1 MDLRVMGKTLSSML
15 YLYPMADYSRFLLNV
30 KFNSSD
36 PVSGQAAFF
45 AHSLVDDNEGNK
57 TRASNKQRGG

>member
-1 MDLRVMGKTLSSML
+1 
-15 YLYPMADYSRFLLNV
+15 MADYSRFLLNV